1 MLGVVF
7 YHAYK
12 VTVLVFFDLAYERH
26 VMKLSDLQSSLL
38 AKLPS
43 HTTGITPFV
52 QIGTDLQCLL
62 EAPPTA
68 INSAVLI
75 LFYEKNGTVHIS
87 ATRRLQKA
95 PKPNPSGTPQESIAP
110 GMIVLPGGKLETGES
125 DTDAA
130 LREAR
135 EEVSARVE
143 LADVIG
149 TLPAFWR
156 VLGSKTFRI
165 TPVVA
170 VSYAAQDFKPSDEVA
185 EIIEVPL
192 LNWLKSSSP
201 LFPVNADGEHFGLGN
216 AFALAMLRA
225 ILNP

>member
-1 MLGVVF
+1 
-7 YHAYK
+7 
-12 VTVLVFFDLAYERH
+12 
-26 VMKLSDLQSSLL
+26 MKLSDLHRFLL
-38 AKLPS
+38 AALPN
-43 HTTGITPFV
+43 HTSGITPF
-52 QIGTDLQCLL
+52 ISLGTELQCVMQ
-62 EAPPTA
+62 APATA
-68 INSAVLI
+68 IDSAVLI
-75 LFYEKNGTVHIS
+75 LFYEKNDTVHICG
-87 ATRRLQKA
+87 TRRLQKA
-95 PKPNPSGTPQESIAP
+95 PKPNPSGGPRESIAP
-110 GMIVLPGGKLETGES
+110 GMIVLPGGKLEADED

-130 LREAR
+130 LREAH
-135 EEVSARVE
+135 EEVSAKVVRT
-143 LADVIG
+143 DVVG
-149 TLPAFWR
+149 TLPSFWR
-156 VLGSKTFRI
+156 VLGSKTFLI